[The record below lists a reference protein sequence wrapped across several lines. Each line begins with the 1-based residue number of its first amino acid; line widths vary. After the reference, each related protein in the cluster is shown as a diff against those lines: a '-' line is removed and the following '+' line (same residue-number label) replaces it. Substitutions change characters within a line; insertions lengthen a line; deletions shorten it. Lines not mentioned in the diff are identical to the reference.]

1 MARIREYYRDLIEK
15 LRRYKSDEYMIDQFI
30 YNGLKE
36 ISQKLN
42 KEVAVIMNRKGNIE
56 EVVIGE
62 KDKIEI
68 EDKLKPQ
75 KKAAIIHTHLTNQSS
90 PSMSDLSTLIL
101 EKYDYIMTVSLKT
114 EEATVA
120 FWGKALKD
128 IEILGPFKVEYFYGF
143 DISHKISE
151 IDRKQKEREK
161 IYDIDSD
168 KIEEKALLVDVWA
181 RSDSEID
188 KYLFDELESLC
199 HTAGVKVI
207 DRVVQV
213 RRNID
218 PAYFIGRGK
227 VEEILQICQQK
238 DIDVVIFNRELT
250 PAQIKN
256 LEEALLRKVIDRT
269 DVILDIFA
277 RRARTK
283 EGKLQVELAQLLTL
297 LPRLRGMGT
306 ILSRLGGGIGT
317 RGPGETKLELDR
329 RHIQRRIEEI
339 KKELEKVKKSREI
352 QRKSRIENNAPVV
365 SIIGYTNAGKSTLM
379 NVLSKAD
386 VLVEDKLFATLDTT
400 TRRVYHKGKEF
411 LVTDTV
417 GFIRNLPHH
426 LVEAFSSTL
435 EEVRYSNLILNV
447 VDVSDPFYFEHIK
460 VSEDLLKQ
468 LGADNIPII
477 RVYNKIDKVN
487 SFDLHIFDRVPSVF
501 ISAKNKAGIDRLL
514 DMIVE
519 RI

>member
-15 LRRYKSDEYMIDQFI
+15 LKHYKSEEYMIDEFI
-30 YNGLKE
+30 YNSLKE

-42 KEVAVIMNRKGNIE
+42 KEVAIVINRKGNVE

-62 KDKIEI
+62 KDKIEL
-68 EDKLKPQ
+68 EDASEAQ
-75 KKAAIIHTHLTNQSS
+75 KKAAIIHTHPTSQAT
-90 PSMSDLSTLIL
+90 PSMNDLSTLIL
-101 EKYDYIMTVSLKT
+101 EKYDYIMTISLKT
-114 EEATVA
+114 EEATLA
-120 FWGKALKD
+120 FWGKELKD
-128 IEILGPFKVEYFYGF
+128 VEIIGPFKVEYFYEF

-151 IDRKQKEREK
+151 IDQKQKEREK
-161 IYDIDSD
+161 LYDIAND
-168 KIEEKALLVDVWA
+168 KIEEKALLVDVWPK
-181 RSDSEID
+181 SDSEGD
-188 KYLFDELESLC
+188 KHLFDELESLC
-199 HTAGVKVI
+199 YTAGVKVV
-207 DRVVQV
+207 DKVVQV

-277 RRARTK
+277 RRAKTK

-306 ILSRLGGGIGT
+306 VLSRLGGGIGT

-339 KKELEKVKKSREI
+339 KKELEKVKKSREV
-352 QRKSRIENNAPVV
+352 QRKSRIENNVPVV

-379 NVLSKAD
+379 NRISKAD

-411 LVTDTV
+411 LITDTV

-435 EEVRYSNLILNV
+435 EEVKYSNLILNV

-468 LGADNIPII
+468 LGADHIPLI

-487 SFDLHIFDRVPSVF
+487 SLDLNVFDKVPTVF
-501 ISAKNKAGIDRLL
+501 ISAKDGTGIDKLL

>member
-1 MARIREYYRDLIEK
+1 MPRIREYYRQLIEK
-15 LRRYKSDEYMIDQFI
+15 LKNYKSEEYMVDEFM
-30 YNGLKE
+30 YSCLKE

-42 KEVAVIMNRKGNIE
+42 KEVAVIINRKGSIE
-56 EVVIGE
+56 DVVVGE
-62 KDKIEI
+62 KDKVEF
-68 EDKLKPQ
+68 EDVPQAQ
-75 KKAAIIHTHLTNQSS
+75 KKAAIIHTHLNNQAT
-90 PSMSDLSTLIL
+90 PSMTDLSTLIL
-101 EKYDYIMTVSLKT
+101 EKYDYMMTISLQT
-114 EEATVA
+114 EEATLA
-120 FWGKALKD
+120 LWGKDLKD
-128 IEILGPFKVEYFYGF
+128 VEIIGPFEVNYFYDF

-151 IDRKQKEREK
+151 IDQRQKEREK
-161 IYDIDSD
+161 LYELANN
-168 KIEEKALLVDVWA
+168 KAEEKALLVDVWPK
-181 RSDSEID
+181 SDSEVD
-188 KYLFDELESLC
+188 KHLFDELESLC
-199 HTAGVKVI
+199 RTAGVKVVDKI
-207 DRVVQV
+207 VQI

-218 PAYFIGRGK
+218 PAYFIGKGK
-227 VEEILQICQQK
+227 VEEVLQICQQK
-238 DIDVVIFNRELT
+238 DIDVVIFNRELS

-256 LEEALLRKVIDRT
+256 LEEVLLRKVIDRT

-339 KKELEKVKKSREI
+339 KKELEKVKKSREV
-352 QRKSRIENNAPVV
+352 QRKSRIENNVPVV

-379 NVLSKAD
+379 NRISKAD

-400 TRRVYHKGKEF
+400 TRRVYYKGKEF
-411 LVTDTV
+411 LITDTV

-435 EEVRYSNLILNV
+435 EEVKYSNLILNV

-468 LGADNIPII
+468 LGADNIPLI
-477 RVYNKIDKVN
+477 RVYNKIDKISPLELNV
-487 SFDLHIFDRVPSVF
+487 FDKVPTVF
-501 ISAKNKAGIDRLL
+501 ISAKDGTGVDKLL